1 MTDLLFQK
9 DSYLKKCEAIIT
21 NIVENSIE
29 LNCTVFYPQGGGQP
43 GDSGKIYKED
53 GNEILIHNTIKDSKA
68 KIFHQSNN
76 EIKKFLVGD
85 KVIAEINWKVRYIY
99 MKMHTCLHLLSAVLP
114 YPVTGGKIGA
124 EKSSLDF
131 NIPEPKLNKEE
142 ITQKIN
148 QLVELDFPISQT
160 WISDAELENKSDL
173 IKTMSVKPP
182 KGTGSVRLVKI
193 GDEIDLQPCGGTH
206 IKFTSEIGKIK
217 VIKIENKGKKNRRIT
232 LVIENK

>member
-1 MTDLLFQK
+1 MTDQLFQK

-43 GDSGKIYKED
+43 GDSGIIYKED
-53 GNEILIHNTIKDSKA
+53 GNKILINNTIKGSKTE
-68 KIFHQSNN
+68 ILHQSNN
-76 EIKKFLVGD
+76 EINNFLVGD
-85 KVIAEINWKVRYIY
+85 KVMAEINWDIRYIY

-114 YPVTGGKIGA
+114 YPVTGGKIGT

-131 NIPEPKLNKEE
+131 NIPEPKLDKDE

-160 WISDAELENKSDL
+160 WISDIELEKKSEL

-182 KGTGSVRLVKI
+182 KGTGSVRLIKI
-193 GDEIDLQPCGGTH
+193 GDKVDLQPCGGTH
-206 IKFTSEIGKIK
+206 VKFTSEIGKIK
-217 VIKIENKGKKNRRIT
+217 ITKIENKGKKNRRII
-232 LVIENK
+232 LVIEN